1 MSTEWHDVVT
11 SFKTN
16 GFVFLPNFFDKRKIE
31 GLLQSVEAADFE
43 NLGCDT
49 YFENINGKTML
60 RRVEQSYDKFE
71 PLSDLLNDRSY
82 LDLLGELAGEKTCL
96 FKDKI
101 NFKSI
106 GGAGFDLHI
115 DGHFFWRTE
124 ENGPE
129 KQGWLHYAKSF
140 LNAVIPLKAAD
151 KENGALHIA
160 KSEVTRQKLG
170 NTWSEITGNLDQKGP
185 FLKES
190 DTSDIQTKT
199 IEMNVGDLLVF
210 DWICI
215 HGSQQNVSS
224 TDRPILYLTYNGV
237 SDGQNAERYYNDKNA
252 SITKKNTKN
261 LIR

>member
-1 MSTEWHDVVT
+1 MSMKWPDAVT

-16 GFVFLPNFFDKRKIE
+16 GFVLLPSFFDKKRIE
-31 GLLQSVEAADFE
+31 GLLKSVETADFE

-49 YFENINGKTML
+49 YFEDINGKATL
-60 RRVEQSYDKFE
+60 RRVERSYDKFE
-71 PLSDLLNDRSY
+71 PLYDLLNDRSY
-82 LDLLGELAGEKTCL
+82 LDLLKELAGEEVCL

-115 DGHFFWRTE
+115 DGHFFWQTE
-124 ENGPE
+124 ENGPY
-129 KQGWLHYAKSF
+129 KQGWLHYGRSF
-140 LNAVIPLKAAD
+140 LNAVVPLKATD
-151 KENGALHIA
+151 RENGALCIA

-170 NTWSEITGNLDQKGP
+170 NTWSAITDNLDQKGP
-185 FLKES
+185 FLREA
-190 DTSDIQTKT
+190 DTSDIQTT
-199 IEMNVGDLLVF
+199 EIEMNVGDLLVF

-224 TDRPILYLTYNGV
+224 KDRPILYLTYNGV
-237 SDGQNAERYYNDKNA
+237 SDGQNAESYYNDKNA
-252 SITKKNTKN
+252 SITKKSNKN